1 MGFPCPRSS
10 RTSRASSRKG
20 LERRSHG
27 GTTRYPS
34 IRLAIV
40 ASLAYLALWIAS
52 SLIRA
57 AASFAGDAGLVAALS
72 GTDWELYLPAL
83 GFIGLMIMGMAQQF
97 IPLYSG
103 RELWSGRGAL
113 LQISVSVAGVALLL
127 ASPVLEPVGLA
138 LWLLGTL
145 LFLTW
150 ILMTLRSEK
159 LPVRAQGKHA
169 EFHAMDRLG
178 IPMTSAAVLY
188 LIAASVGFLLASP
201 EASPLVPF
209 ARDHWFSFFH
219 LYTLG
224 FILLMVFGVGFHLFP
239 RFTDTVP
246 NLKVARVITGMAL
259 PGPALVA
266 LTMPFLDSPSVEA
279 VFGVFA
285 VFEAIAAVLFAVLAL
300 DLWNRSEHRR
310 PASAFNATAGLWLIL
325 GVTFASLF
333 GIAPQ
338 LTLEWAPAH
347 GWINLLGF
355 AGFEIFGVTHEV
367 LPPFTSM
374 GLTVSRGV
382 TRADFVLAN
391 VGLAVVVLAYAEGL
405 LASPTIGD
413 LLAVGGFSVLLG
425 LALLYAA
432 GTSYALFGIVH
443 ARAAK

>member
-1 MGFPCPRSS
+1 M
-10 RTSRASSRKG
+10 
-20 LERRSHG
+20 LW
-27 GTTRYPS
+27 
-34 IRLAIV
+34 IV
-40 ASLAYLALWIAS
+40 SSLA
-52 SLIRA
+52 RA
-57 AASFAGDAGLVAALS
+57 WAALSGDGPLLAAFS

-103 RELWSGRGAL
+103 RELWSGRGAFA
-113 LQISVSVAGVALLL
+113 QVGVAAVGVVLLL
-127 ASPVLEPVGLA
+127 VSPALEPVGLA

-145 LFLTW
+145 LFLLW
-150 ILMTLRSEK
+150 IVLTIRSPK

-169 EFHAMDRLG
+169 EFHAMDVLG

-201 EASPLVPF
+201 SDAPLVPF
-209 ARDHWFSFFH
+209 AAAHWFSFFH

-224 FILLMVFGVGFHLFP
+224 FIVLMVFGVGFHLLP
-239 RFTDTVP
+239 RFTDSVP
-246 NLKVARVITGMAL
+246 NLRAAKVVTAMAL

-266 LTMPFLDSPSVEA
+266 LTMPLLDDPSAEF

-285 VFEAIAAVLFAVLAL
+285 VFEAVAAIVFAVLVL

-310 PASAFNATAGLWLIL
+310 PASSFNATAGLWLIL

-338 LTLEWAPAH
+338 LTLEWYPAH
-347 GWINLLGF
+347 GWINLFGF

-374 GLTVSRGV
+374 GLKVSRGV
-382 TRADFVLAN
+382 TRTDFVLAN
-391 VGLAVVVLAYAEGL
+391 VGLAAVVLSFAASLFGSPAGGEL
-405 LASPTIGD
+405 LAIAG
-413 LLAVGGFSVLLG
+413 LSVLLVMVV
-425 LALLYAA
+425 LYAA

-443 ARAAK
+443 RSATK

>member
-1 MGFPCPRSS
+1 M
-10 RTSRASSRKG
+10 
-20 LERRSHG
+20 
-27 GTTRYPS
+27 
-34 IRLAIV
+34 V
-40 ASLAYLALWIAS
+40 YLALWMGSALVRTWAAFVGDGSLAAVLS
-52 SLIRA
+52 S
-57 AASFAGDAGLVAALS
+57 
-72 GTDWELYLPAL
+72 TDWELYLPAL

-113 LQISVSVAGVALLL
+113 LQVSVAIAGVALLL
-127 ASPVLEPVGLA
+127 LAPVLNPLLELAGLA

-145 LFLTW
+145 LFLLW

-159 LPVRAQGKHA
+159 LPVRPQGKHA
-169 EFHAMDRLG
+169 EFHTLDVLA

-201 EASPLVPF
+201 YDAPLVPF
-209 ARDHWFSFFH
+209 ALLHWFSFLH

-246 NLKVARVITGMAL
+246 NLRVARVIPILAL

-266 LTMPFLDSPSVEA
+266 LTLPFLDAPSVEI

-285 VFEAIAAVLFAVLAL
+285 VFEALGAFLFAVLVL
-300 DLWNRSEHRR
+300 DLWSRTEHRR
-310 PASAFNATAGLWLIL
+310 PASAFNAAAGLWLIL

-333 GIAPQ
+333 GIAPGA
-338 LTLEWAPAH
+338 TLQWAPAH

-374 GLTVSRGV
+374 GLKVSRRV
-382 TRADFVLAN
+382 TRVDFLLAN
-391 VGLAVVVLAYAEGL
+391 AGLGLVVLSFAATFAGASLVGTALALAGLGL
-405 LASPTIGD
+405 L
-413 LLAVGGFSVLLG
+413 LAM
-425 LALLYAA
+425 ATLYAW

-443 ARAAK
+443 PRATK